1 MIMDRVEKICLLGLS
16 TLALI
21 LTVLLVS
28 KCSDLM
34 ETIAPGF
41 VEFDQVVPR
50 LQCVWV
56 SVTEFKVPALQSG
69 RSRTYYRLIPASIPT
84 TCWR

>member
-1 MIMDRVEKICLLGLS
+1 MDRVEKICLLGLS

-41 VEFDQVVPR
+41 VEFDQVVP
-50 LQCVWV
+50 
-56 SVTEFKVPALQSG
+56 
-69 RSRTYYRLIPASIPT
+69 
-84 TCWR
+84 